1 MSEDF
6 TEDEFDA
13 MIADM
18 VEQGIMV
25 ATDQRDDDG
34 EILYQIDWPR
44 LELYSPMLY
53 DLMWQDARNEV
64 DETLA
69 LMWSLGLVELEP
81 DEDGETLVSLTEDG
95 EKLAL
100 EVIMRG
106 ADEAIERLL
115 DDGGPV

>member
-6 TEDEFDA
+6 TEEEFDA

-18 VEQGIMV
+18 IDQKIMIP
-25 ATDQRDDDG
+25 TDQRDDDG
-34 EILYQIDWPR
+34 EILYQIDWPK
-44 LELYSPMLY
+44 LELYSPTLFE
-53 DLMWQDARNEV
+53 LMQQETRNEV

-69 LMWSLGLVELEP
+69 LMWSLGLVELEL

-100 EVIMRG
+100 EVIMG
-106 ADEAIERLL
+106 DSNDAVQRLL